1 MEVENKKRGR
11 KPIDKTSESYLKYQE
26 AGKQFL
32 KYYTYLNYQKKIR
45 EKEKEQN
52 PEIELPDIV
61 FEYSRQH
68 FIKEYLAGNNLY
80 NRDYL
85 IDKFKLRKNKVS
97 KLGKHRIKD
106 KDEFYN
112 SIEHRSEEE
121 LISMLRDYSEKLK
134 DENIDVEEF
143 KDTKIKIF
151 QVKSKL
157 IQVYDWYQDDMNL

>member
-112 SIEHRSEEE
+112 SIERRSEEE